1 MTYPSL
7 ETERVFLRI
16 LNLTHTEEI
25 YKHFSDENVTKYMD
39 IEPCKDLNEAEELI
53 KYHQDDAGCRWGMF
67 DKETNR
73 LIGTCGFHYIR
84 DTENGKIA
92 EIGYDLAHSHWGKG
106 LMSEVLEKMIE
117 FGFNEKCFYMID
129 ATVEPRN
136 ERSLNVLNRLGF
148 SRNRELKDNLVYFY
162 KQRAYFN

>member
-16 LNLTHTEEI
+16 LDLTHIEEI
-25 YKHFSDENVTKYMD
+25 YKHFSDENITKYMD
-39 IEPCKDLNEAEELI
+39 IEPCKDLKEAEELI
-53 KYHQDDAGCRWGMF
+53 RYHQDDVGCRWGMF

-84 DTENGKIA
+84 NTEYGVIA

-106 LMSEVLEKMIE
+106 LMREVLEEIIE
-117 FGFNEKCFYMID
+117 FGFNEKAFYMID

-136 ERSLNVLNRLGF
+136 ERSLHLMNRLGF
-148 SRNRELKDNLVYFY
+148 TRDQELKDNLVYFH
-162 KQRAYFN
+162 KQRA